1 MANPFELTIPLE
13 GDRAVR
19 CPRCQS
25 DEGLH
30 FDEVSLIDP
39 GADVVPLHA
48 QGGEGLS
55 VVTAT
60 IGDGSRPG
68 RRHLIVLPHWC
79 ASCGERGELVL
90 RQDAGHT
97 VSQYRQLPTPAAS
110 DD

>member
-1 MANPFELTIPLE
+1 MPDQQELTISLTGE
-13 GDRAVR
+13 RAVR

-25 DEGLH
+25 DSGLH

-39 GADVVPLHA
+39 AGDVIPLHA
-48 QGGEGLS
+48 EGGEGLS

-60 IGDGSRPG
+60 IGDGTQPG

-79 ASCGERGELVL
+79 TACGERGEIVL

-97 VSQYRQLPTPAAS
+97 VSQYRELPQG
-110 DD
+110 

>member
-1 MANPFELTIPLE
+1 MAKQLELTIPLQ
-13 GDRAVR
+13 GDRAVK

-25 DEGLH
+25 DSGLH

-48 QGGEGLS
+48 AGGEGLS

-90 RQDAGHT
+90 RQDDGHT
-97 VSQYRQLPTPAAS
+97 VAQYRELTGS
-110 DD
+110 TTTDD